1 MQNTHNYQV
10 KGMHCASCSAV
21 ITRTLKKVS
30 GVSDCKVNYATE
42 VATVTHDSR
51 VSVVQLNDEIEK
63 LGYSLGSFE
72 RADRSKDS
80 EKKSSE
86 LEREKLL
93 QKTQFSLPITLLVFI
108 LMIWEVLAQFTTI
121 IPAVP
126 LPMQLFI
133 PFSFLIATFFLVW
146 LGKNYLLA
154 VGRFIQYQVANM
166 DTLIGIGT
174 VTAYAYSTFVYLF
187 AGTAQQL
194 GLPAHYYFD
203 VTIVVLGFV
212 ALGKFLESRSKLQ
225 TGAAI
230 EKLLHLQAKTARVIR
245 GSKEVALPLTDVVV
259 GDIVLI
265 KPGEKIPV
273 DGVVIAGSSAVNESM
288 VTGESLPVDKK
299 EGDKVFGATL
309 NTYGTITVRVK
320 AIGTATLLSQIITL
334 VAQAQGSQ
342 APIQKLADK
351 VSAIFVPVVLVL
363 ALITLVIWLTVGS
376 YYLGFSEAFSY
387 GILSFVGVLVVAC
400 PCALGLATPTA
411 VIVSVGRGAELGILV
426 KNAESL
432 EKLYSVD
439 SVIFD
444 KTGTLT
450 LGQPIVSSVYLL
462 DKNVSEKRAIQFA
475 ASVEKYSNH
484 PLAQAIVA
492 YADAK
497 SYLLSAVHNFKET
510 EGVGVSGQVEKYAV
524 VVRRLNNAD
533 KKKEKIQKVVQEN
546 QSVVVM
552 EVDKKIVACIGL
564 SDTVRPEAKAVVAQL
579 NHLGITT
586 AMVTGDTQAAAK
598 YVAKQVGIDSI
609 YAEVLPK
616 EKSEIVVK
624 LQYQGKKVAMIGDGI
639 NDAPSLATA
648 DVGIAM
654 GLGTD
659 VAIAASGIT
668 LLRSDITQVPK
679 AVILARATFSTIKQN
694 LFWAFAYNSILIP
707 VAMGVLYPLW
717 GITPNPVFA
726 GVAMA
731 FSSVSV
737 VLNAL
742 RLKTVRLE

>member
-1 MQNTHNYQV
+1 MQNTHSYQV
-10 KGMHCASCSAV
+10 KGMHCASCSAI
-21 ITRTLKKVS
+21 ITRTLKKIS

-63 LGYSLGSFE
+63 LGYSLESFE
-72 RADRSKDS
+72 RVDKSKDS

-86 LEREKLL
+86 LEREKLI

-108 LMIWEVLAQFTTI
+108 LMIWEVLTQLTSVVPT
-121 IPAVP
+121 VP

-133 PFSFLIATFFLVW
+133 PFSFLISTFFLVW
-146 LGKNYLLA
+146 LGKSYLLA

-212 ALGKFLESRSKLQ
+212 TLGKFLESRSKLQ
-225 TGAAI
+225 TGTAI

-245 GSKEVALPLTDVVV
+245 GSKEVELQLTDVVV

-273 DGVVIAGSSAVNESM
+273 DGVVIAGSTAVNESM

-299 EGDKVFGATL
+299 VGDTVFGATL
-309 NTYGTITVRVK
+309 NTYGSITVRVTTV
-320 AIGTATLLSQIITL
+320 GSETLLAQIITL
-334 VAQAQGSQ
+334 VAQAQASQ

-351 VSAIFVPVVLVL
+351 VSAVFVPVVLVL
-363 ALITLVIWLTVGS
+363 ALFTLVIWLTVGS
-376 YYLGFSEAFSY
+376 HYLGFSAAISY

-411 VIVSVGRGAELGILV
+411 VIVGVGRGAELGILV

-450 LGQPIVSSVYLL
+450 LGQPIVSNVYLM
-462 DKNVSEKRAIQFA
+462 DKTMSEKRAIQFA

-492 YADAK
+492 HADAK
-497 SYLLSAVHNFKET
+497 GYLLSAVDNFKET

-524 VVRRLNNAD
+524 VVRRLNNTD

-616 EKSEIVVK
+616 EKSEIIVK
-624 LQYQGKKVAMIGDGI
+624 LQYEGKKVAMIGDGI

-668 LLRSDITQVPK
+668 LLRSDITLIPK

-717 GITPNPVFA
+717 GITLNPIFA
-726 GVAMA
+726 GAAMA